1 MTDATA
7 TRSDEQPSPNV
18 PSDEVRS
25 RLRGMAAV
33 LTVNLTGW
41 TVAWLLFRSEVPAA
55 VLQPW
60 LLIFAVLWLVR
71 LGGLLL
77 TWRAGPAALGSAR
90 WQSWWVGA
98 MLVSAALWGA
108 GAWLFYPHLDST
120 HVELLLIIG
129 YTLCIAAAPV
139 LLHHPLAFLLFPV
152 LYFGPVIVRIAIT
165 ERADSH
171 VQAGILL
178 FVFALTFML
187 VRGFRHSLLR
197 TFELQ
202 RQSDRLLEQLRI
214 EKASADAARLAAEAA
229 NRAKSRFLAAASH
242 DLRQPMHA
250 MGLFAGALR
259 QKKLDAATRRI
270 VASINDSVDALEEQF
285 SQLLDQSRIESGA
298 IEVRAQCFA
307 VSELY
312 RKLRLRF
319 EPLAFEKGLAL
330 RFRGGAQLVHTD
342 PLLLDRI
349 VNNLVSNAL
358 RYTRDGTVL
367 VGCRR
372 RGDRLLLQV
381 WDTGEGIH
389 EQDQTRVFNE
399 PYQWPDMRL
408 EDAPHRQRQ
417 GLGLSI
423 VRGLSEL
430 IGAPVSLRS
439 SRGRG
444 SVFTV
449 DLAVGHP
456 ADASQAEPLAHSA
469 LTTTLGAHTIVVIE
483 DDAAVRHGL
492 EALLLGWGAHVHSFD
507 SLASF
512 MRWAVSSHTTVT
524 PDLVVVDYWLE
535 EGVNGVDT
543 LAAVR
548 EQFGSDI
555 PAILVSATTLSPDD
569 IHSRIE
575 RVHVLIKPV
584 APVKLRALITHT
596 IGQPAH

>member
-7 TRSDEQPSPNV
+7 TRGNQASPNV
-18 PSDEVRS
+18 PSDEARS
-25 RLRGMAAV
+25 RVRGMAGTLA
-33 LTVNLTGW
+33 VNLTGW
-41 TVAWLLFRSEVPAA
+41 TAVWLLFRSEVPAA

-60 LLIFAVLWLVR
+60 LLSFAALWLAR

-77 TWRAGPAALGSAR
+77 TWRTVPAALGSAR
-90 WQSWWVGA
+90 WLSWWVGA

-108 GAWLFYPHLDST
+108 GAWLFYPHLDNT
-120 HVELLLIIG
+120 HLEVFLVIG

-139 LLHHPLAFLLFPV
+139 LLNHPRAFALFPV
-152 LYFGPVIVRIAIT
+152 LYFGPVIVRIAISKPG
-165 ERADSH
+165 DSH
-171 VQAGILL
+171 LQAAILL
-178 FVFALTFML
+178 FVFALTFMM
-187 VRGFRHSLLR
+187 VRGFRQSLLSKS
-197 TFELQ
+197 ELQ

-214 EKASADAARLAAEAA
+214 EKASAEAARLAAEAA

-259 QKKLDAATRRI
+259 HKKLDADTARI

-342 PLLLDRI
+342 PMLLDRI

-430 IGAPVSLRS
+430 MGAPVSLRS

-456 ADASQAEPLAHSA
+456 ADASQAEPLAHA
-469 LTTTLGAHTIVVIE
+469 APTITLGAHTIVVIE
-483 DDAAVRHGL
+483 DDDAVRQGL

-507 SLASF
+507 SSASF
-512 MRWAVSSHTTVT
+512 MSWAVSSHTAVT

-535 EGVNGVDT
+535 SGVNGVDT

-548 EQFGSDI
+548 EHFGADI
-555 PAILVSATTLSPDD
+555 PAILISASTLSLHEID
-569 IHSRIE
+569 SRIE

>member
-7 TRSDEQPSPNV
+7 TRGTESSPSV
-18 PSDEVRS
+18 PSDEARS
-25 RLRGMAAV
+25 RLRGMAAT
-33 LTVNLTGW
+33 LAVNLTGW
-41 TVAWLLFRSEVPAA
+41 TAVWLLFRSEVPAA
-55 VLQPW
+55 MLQPW
-60 LLIFAVLWLVR
+60 LLTFAALWLAR
-71 LGGLLL
+71 LGALLL
-77 TWRAGPAALGSAR
+77 TWRAAPAALGSAR
-90 WQSWWVGA
+90 WQSWWVGV

-108 GAWLFYPHLDST
+108 GAWLFSPHLDST
-120 HVELLLIIG
+120 QLELLLVIG

-139 LLHHPLAFLLFPV
+139 LLNHPRAFALFPV
-152 LYFGPVIVRIAIT
+152 LYFGPVIVRIAIS
-165 ERADSH
+165 ERGDSH
-171 VQAGILL
+171 VQAAILL

-187 VRGFRHSLLR
+187 VRGFRQSLLIK
-197 TFELQ
+197 FELQ

-259 QKKLDAATRRI
+259 QKKLDADTTRI

-330 RFRGGAQLVHTD
+330 RFRGGEQLVHTD

-349 VNNLVSNAL
+349 VNNLVSNAV

-449 DLAVGHP
+449 DLAVGRP
-456 ADASQAEPLAHSA
+456 ADASQAEPLAYA
-469 LTTTLGAHTIVVIE
+469 APTTTLGAHTIVVIE
-483 DDAAVRHGL
+483 DDEAVRRGL
-492 EALLLGWGAHVHSFD
+492 EELLLGWGAQVHSFD
-507 SLASF
+507 SSAGF
-512 MRWAVSSHTTVT
+512 MRWAVSSHTAVT

-535 EGVNGVDT
+535 PGVNGVDT

-555 PAILVSATTLSPDD
+555 PAILVSASTLSLHE

>member
-1 MTDATA
+1 MAATH
-7 TRSDEQPSPNV
+7 SDEQPSPNV
-18 PSDEVRS
+18 PSDEVHVRF
-25 RLRGMAAV
+25 RGMVATLA
-33 LTVNLTGW
+33 VNLTGW
-41 TVAWLLFRSEVPAA
+41 IAAWLLFRAEVPPT

-60 LLIFAVLWLVR
+60 LLSFAVLWLVR
-71 LGGLLL
+71 LGALLL
-77 TWRAGPAALGSAR
+77 IWRAAPAALCSAR
-90 WQSWWVGA
+90 WLLWWIGA
-98 MLVSAALWGA
+98 MLLSAALWGG
-108 GAWLFYPHLDST
+108 GAWLFFPYLDST
-120 HVELLLIIG
+120 HLDVLLVMG
-129 YTLCIAAAPV
+129 YTLCIAATPV
-139 LLHHPLAFLLFPV
+139 LLNHPRAFALFPA
-152 LYFGPVIVRIAIT
+152 LFFGPIIVRIAIT
-165 ERADSH
+165 GRDDSYAQ
-171 VQAGILL
+171 VGILL
-178 FVFALTFML
+178 VVFALTFTL
-187 VRGFRHSLLR
+187 VRGFRRSLLR

-202 RQSDRLLEQLRI
+202 RQSDLLLEQLRI

-259 QKKLDAATRRI
+259 QKKLDTDTRRI

-307 VSELY
+307 VNELY

-319 EPLAFEKGLAL
+319 EPLAFEKGLCL
-330 RFRGGAQLVHTD
+330 RFRGGAKLVHTD

-349 VNNLVSNAL
+349 VSNLVSNAI

-372 RGDRLLLQV
+372 RGERLLLQV

-389 EQDQTRVFNE
+389 EQDQQRVFNE
-399 PYQWPDMRL
+399 PYRWPDMRL

-444 SVFTV
+444 SVFTL
-449 DLAVGHP
+449 DLAVGQP
-456 ADASQAEPLAHSA
+456 ADAALAEPLAHVA
-469 LTTTLGAHTIVVIE
+469 PTTTLGAYTIVVIE
-483 DDAAVRHGL
+483 DDEAVRLGL
-492 EALLLGWGAHVHSFD
+492 EALLIGWGAHVHSFE

-512 MRWAVSSHTTVT
+512 MRWAVSSHTSVT
-524 PDLVVVDYWLE
+524 PDLAVVDYWLE
-535 EGVNGVDT
+535 QGVNGLDT
-543 LAAVR
+543 LAALR
-548 EQFGSDI
+548 EQFGSNI
-555 PAILVSATTLSPDD
+555 PAILISASTLSPQD
-569 IHSRIE
+569 IHSRAE
-575 RVHVLIKPV
+575 RVHVMVKPV

>member
-7 TRSDEQPSPNV
+7 TRGTEPSPNV
-18 PSDEVRS
+18 PSDEARS
-25 RLRGMAAV
+25 CFRGMAAT
-33 LTVNLTGW
+33 LAVNLTGW
-41 TVAWLLFRSEVPAA
+41 IAAGLLFRSEVPPT
-55 VLQPW
+55 VLEPW
-60 LLIFAVLWLVR
+60 LLIFAVFWLVR
-71 LGGLLL
+71 LTALLL
-77 TWRAGPAALGSAR
+77 RWQIAPAALGSAR
-90 WQSWWVGA
+90 WRSWWVGA
-98 MLVSAALWGA
+98 MLVSSALWGA
-108 GAWLFYPHLDST
+108 GAWLFYPYLDST
-120 HVELLLIIG
+120 HLEVLLIIG
-129 YTLCIAAAPV
+129 YTLCIAAVSV
-139 LLHHPLAFLLFPV
+139 LLNHPLAFLMFPV
-152 LYFGPVIVRIAIT
+152 FFFGPIVVRIAT
-165 ERADSH
+165 SGRDDSYGQ
-171 VQAGILL
+171 VGILL

-187 VRGFRHSLLR
+187 VRGFRHSLLSKL
-197 TFELQ
+197 ELQ
-202 RQSDRLLEQLRI
+202 RRADGLLENLRI

-229 NRAKSRFLAAASH
+229 YRAKCRFLAAASH

-259 QKKLDAATRRI
+259 HKKLDADTARI

-307 VSELY
+307 VNELY

-349 VNNLVSNAL
+349 VSNLVSNAI

-381 WDTGEGIH
+381 WDTGDGIH
-389 EQDQTRVFNE
+389 EQDQQRVFNE

-408 EDAPHRQRQ
+408 EDAPQRQRQ

-449 DLAVGHP
+449 DLAVGRP
-456 ADASQAEPLAHSA
+456 ADVSQVETLAYA
-469 LTTTLGAHTIVVIE
+469 APTTTLGAHTIVVIE
-483 DDAAVRHGL
+483 DDQAVRRGL
-492 EALLLGWGAHVHSFD
+492 EELLLGWGAHVHSFD
-507 SLASF
+507 SSASF
-512 MRWAVSSHTTVT
+512 MRWAVSSHTAVT

-535 EGVNGVDT
+535 SGANGVDT

-548 EQFGSDI
+548 EQFGSNI
-555 PAILVSATTLSPDD
+555 PAILVSASTLSPHD

-575 RVHVLIKPV
+575 RVHVLVKPV

-596 IGQPAH
+596 IGTPAH

>member
-1 MTDATA
+1 
-7 TRSDEQPSPNV
+7 
-18 PSDEVRS
+18 
-25 RLRGMAAV
+25 
-33 LTVNLTGW
+33 
-41 TVAWLLFRSEVPAA
+41 
-55 VLQPW
+55 
-60 LLIFAVLWLVR
+60 
-71 LGGLLL
+71 
-77 TWRAGPAALGSAR
+77 
-90 WQSWWVGA
+90 
-98 MLVSAALWGA
+98 
-108 GAWLFYPHLDST
+108 LFYPHIDST
-120 HVELLLIIG
+120 HEELLLVIG

-139 LLHHPLAFLLFPV
+139 LLDHPRAFLLFPV

-171 VQAGILL
+171 VHAGILL

-187 VRGFRHSLLR
+187 VRGFRQSLLSK
-197 TFELQ
+197 FELQ

-259 QKKLDAATRRI
+259 QKKLDADTRRI

-456 ADASQAEPLAHSA
+456 AEASQAEHLAHA
-469 LTTTLGAHTIVVIE
+469 TPTTTLGAHTIVVIE
-483 DDAAVRHGL
+483 DDEAVRHGL

-512 MRWAVSSHTTVT
+512 MRWAVSSHTAVT

-535 EGVNGVDT
+535 PGVNGVDT

-555 PAILVSATTLSPDD
+555 PAILISATTLSPHD

>member
-1 MTDATA
+1 MTDLAA
-7 TRSDEQPSPNV
+7 ARSDEASPDV
-18 PSDEVRS
+18 PPDEVRS
-25 RLRGMAAV
+25 RFWGMAATLAV
-33 LTVNLTGW
+33 DLTGW
-41 TVAWLLFRSEVPAA
+41 AAVALLFQAEVPAA

-60 LLIFAVLWLVR
+60 LLTFAVLWLVR
-71 LGGLLL
+71 LTALLL
-77 TWRAGPAALGSAR
+77 TWQIWPATLGSAR
-90 WQSWWVGA
+90 WLSWWVGA

-108 GAWLFYPHLDST
+108 GAWLFYPHLDSA
-120 HVELLLIIG
+120 HLEVLLVIG

-139 LLHHPLAFLLFPV
+139 LLNHPRAFVLFPV
-152 LYFGPVIVRIAIT
+152 LYFGPVIAHIAIT
-165 ERADSH
+165 ERGDSY

-187 VRGFRHSLLR
+187 VRGFRQSLLSKS
-197 TFELQ
+197 ELQ

-214 EKASADAARLAAEAA
+214 EKASAEAARLAAEAA

-259 QKKLDAATRRI
+259 HKKLDADTARI

-312 RKLRLRF
+312 RKLSLRF

-330 RFRGGAQLVHTD
+330 RFRGGAHLVHTD

-349 VNNLVSNAL
+349 VNNLVSNAV

-444 SVFTV
+444 SVFTL
-449 DLAVGHP
+449 DLAAGNPV
-456 ADASQAEPLAHSA
+456 DASRAEPLAHA
-469 LTTTLGAHTIVVIE
+469 APTTTLGAHTIVVIE
-483 DDAAVRHGL
+483 DDEAVRRGL
-492 EALLLGWGAHVHSFD
+492 EELLLGWGAHVHSFD
-507 SLASF
+507 SSASF
-512 MRWAVSSHTTVT
+512 MRWAVSSHTAVT

-535 EGVNGVDT
+535 SGVNGVDT

-555 PAILVSATTLSPDD
+555 PAILVSATTLSPQE
-569 IHSRIE
+569 IHNRIE

-596 IGQPAH
+596 IGQSAH

>member
-1 MTDATA
+1 MTDLAA
-7 TRSDEQPSPNV
+7 TRSDDASPNV
-18 PSDEVRS
+18 PSDEARR
-25 RLRGMAAV
+25 RLRGMVATLA
-33 LTVNLTGW
+33 VNLTGW
-41 TVAWLLFRSEVPAA
+41 TAVALLFRSEVPAA
-55 VLQPW
+55 MLQPW
-60 LLIFAVLWLVR
+60 LLTFAVLWLVR
-71 LGGLLL
+71 LTALLL
-77 TWRAGPAALGSAR
+77 TWQISPATLGSAR
-90 WQSWWVGA
+90 WLSWWVGA

-108 GAWLFYPHLDST
+108 GAWLFSPHLDST
-120 HVELLLIIG
+120 QQELLLVIG

-139 LLHHPLAFLLFPV
+139 LLNHPRAFALFPV
-152 LYFGPVIVRIAIT
+152 LYFGPVIVRIAIS
-165 ERADSH
+165 ERDDSH
-171 VQAGILL
+171 VQTAILL
-178 FVFALTFML
+178 FVFALTFMV
-187 VRGFRHSLLR
+187 VRGFRQSLLSKS
-197 TFELQ
+197 ELQ
-202 RQSDRLLEQLRI
+202 QQSDRLLEQLRI

-259 QKKLDAATRRI
+259 QKKLDADTARI

-330 RFRGGAQLVHTD
+330 RFRGGAHLVHTD

-349 VNNLVSNAL
+349 VNNLVSNAV

-381 WDTGEGIH
+381 WDTGDGIH

-430 IGAPVSLRS
+430 IGAPISLRS

-444 SVFTV
+444 SVFTLE
-449 DLAVGHP
+449 LAAGNPV
-456 ADASQAEPLAHSA
+456 DASRAESLAHA
-469 LTTTLGAHTIVVIE
+469 APTTTLGAHTIVVIE
-483 DDAAVRHGL
+483 DDEAVRRGL
-492 EALLLGWGAHVHSFD
+492 EDLLLGWGAHVHSFD
-507 SLASF
+507 SSASF
-512 MRWAVSSHTTVT
+512 MRWAVSSHTVT
-524 PDLVVVDYWLE
+524 PDLVVIDYWLE
-535 EGVNGVDT
+535 PGVNGVDT

-548 EQFGSDI
+548 EQFGADI
-555 PAILVSATTLSPDD
+555 PAILVSATTLSPQE
-569 IHSRIE
+569 IHSRVE

>member
-7 TRSDEQPSPNV
+7 TRGTEPSPNV
-18 PSDEVRS
+18 LSDEARS
-25 RLRGMAAV
+25 RFRGMAAT
-33 LTVNLTGW
+33 LAVNLTGW
-41 TVAWLLFRSEVPAA
+41 AVVWLLFGTAVPPI

-60 LLIFAVLWLVR
+60 LLIFAVVWLVR
-71 LGGLLL
+71 LTALLL
-77 TWRAGPAALGSAR
+77 KWQITPAALSSAR
-90 WQSWWVGA
+90 WQSWWIGA

-108 GAWLFYPHLDST
+108 GAWLFFPYLDST
-120 HVELLLIIG
+120 HLDVLLVIG
-129 YTLCIAAAPV
+129 YTLCIAAVPV
-139 LLHHPLAFLLFPV
+139 LLNHPRAFALFPT
-152 LYFGPVIVRIAIT
+152 LFFGPVIVRIAIT
-165 ERADSH
+165 GREDSYL
-171 VQAGILL
+171 QAAILL
-178 FVFALTFML
+178 LVFALNFML
-187 VRGFRHSLLR
+187 VRGFRQSLLSK
-197 TFELQ
+197 FEFQ

-259 QKKLDAATRRI
+259 QKKLDADTARI
-270 VASINDSVDALEEQF
+270 VATINDSVDALEEQF

-349 VNNLVSNAL
+349 VSNLVSNAL

-456 ADASQAEPLAHSA
+456 ADASQAEPLAHA
-469 LTTTLGAHTIVVIE
+469 TLTTTLGAHTIVVIE
-483 DDAAVRHGL
+483 DDAAVRDGL

-512 MRWAVSSHTTVT
+512 MRWAVSSHTAVT

-535 EGVNGVDT
+535 PGVNGVDT

-548 EQFGSDI
+548 EQFGADI
-555 PAILVSATTLSPDD
+555 PAILVSATTLSPHD
-569 IHSRIE
+569 IHSRVE

>member
-7 TRSDEQPSPNV
+7 TRGAEPSPNV
-18 PSDEVRS
+18 PSDEARS
-25 RLRGMAAV
+25 RLLGMAAT
-33 LTVNLTGW
+33 LAVNLTGW
-41 TVAWLLFRSEVPAA
+41 IAAGLLFSSEVPPT

-71 LGGLLL
+71 LTALLL
-77 TWRAGPAALGSAR
+77 SCQIAPAALGSAR
-90 WQSWWVGA
+90 WRSAWVGA
-98 MLVSAALWGA
+98 MLASAALWGA
-108 GAWLFYPHLDST
+108 GAWLFFPYLDST
-120 HVELLLIIG
+120 HLYVLLVID
-129 YTLCIAAAPV
+129 YTLCIAATTV
-139 LLHHPLAFLLFPV
+139 LLNHPRAFALFPV
-152 LYFGPVIVRIAIT
+152 LTFGPILARIAIAG
-165 ERADSH
+165 RDDSYA
-171 VQAGILL
+171 QTGILL
-178 FVFALTFML
+178 VVFTLTFTL
-187 VRGFRHSLLR
+187 VRGFRRSLLH
-197 TFELQ
+197 TFELR
-202 RQSDRLLEQLRI
+202 RQSDLLLEQLRI

-259 QKKLDAATRRI
+259 HKKLDADTARI

-349 VNNLVSNAL
+349 VSNLVSNAV

-381 WDTGEGIH
+381 WDTGDGIH
-389 EQDQTRVFNE
+389 EQDQQRVFNE
-399 PYQWPDMRL
+399 LYQRPDMRL
-408 EDAPHRQRQ
+408 EDAPQRQRQ

-430 IGAPVSLRS
+430 MGAPVSLRS

-456 ADASQAEPLAHSA
+456 ADLLQVETVAYAAPI
-469 LTTTLGAHTIVVIE
+469 TTLGAHTIVVIE
-483 DDAAVRHGL
+483 DDQAVRRGL
-492 EALLLGWGAHVHSFD
+492 EELLLGWGAHVHSFD
-507 SLASF
+507 SSASF
-512 MRWAVSSHTTVT
+512 MRWAVSSHTAVT

-535 EGVNGVDT
+535 SGVNGVDT

-548 EQFGSDI
+548 EQFGSNI
-555 PAILVSATTLSPDD
+555 PAILVSASTLSPHD

-596 IGQPAH
+596 IGTPAH

>member
-1 MTDATA
+1 MTDLAA
-7 TRSDEQPSPNV
+7 TRSGDASPNV
-18 PSDEVRS
+18 PSDEARS
-25 RLRGMAAV
+25 RLRGMAAT
-33 LTVNLTGW
+33 LAVNLTGW
-41 TVAWLLFRSEVPAA
+41 TAVALLFRSEVPAA
-55 VLQPW
+55 MLQPW
-60 LLIFAVLWLVR
+60 LLTFAVLWLVR
-71 LGGLLL
+71 LTALLL
-77 TWRAGPAALGSAR
+77 TWQISPATLGSAR
-90 WQSWWVGA
+90 WLSWWVGA
-98 MLVSAALWGA
+98 MLVSAALWGV

-120 HVELLLIIG
+120 QQELLLVIG

-139 LLHHPLAFLLFPV
+139 LLNHPRAFALFPV
-152 LYFGPVIVRIAIT
+152 LYFGPVIVRIAIS
-165 ERADSH
+165 ERDDSH
-171 VQAGILL
+171 VQTAILL
-178 FVFALTFML
+178 FVFALTFMV
-187 VRGFRHSLLR
+187 VRGFRQSLLSKS
-197 TFELQ
+197 ELQ
-202 RQSDRLLEQLRI
+202 QQSDRLLEQLRI

-259 QKKLDAATRRI
+259 QKKLDADTARI

-330 RFRGGAQLVHTD
+330 RFRGGAHLVHTD

-349 VNNLVSNAL
+349 VNNLVSNAV

-372 RGDRLLLQV
+372 RGDRLLLQL
-381 WDTGEGIH
+381 WDTGDGIH

-430 IGAPVSLRS
+430 IGAPISLRS

-444 SVFTV
+444 SVFTLE
-449 DLAVGHP
+449 LAVGNP
-456 ADASQAEPLAHSA
+456 VDASRAESFVHAAP
-469 LTTTLGAHTIVVIE
+469 TTTLGAHTIVVIE
-483 DDAAVRHGL
+483 DDEAVRRGL
-492 EALLLGWGAHVHSFD
+492 EDLLLGWGAHVHSFD
-507 SLASF
+507 SSASCL
-512 MRWAVSSHTTVT
+512 RWAVSSHTVT
-524 PDLVVVDYWLE
+524 PDLMVIDYWLE
-535 EGVNGVDT
+535 PGVNGVDT

-548 EQFGSDI
+548 EQFGADI
-555 PAILVSATTLSPDD
+555 PAILVSATTLSPQE
-569 IHSRIE
+569 IHSRVE

>member
-1 MTDATA
+1 MIDAAA
-7 TRSDEQPSPNV
+7 TRSNEASPNV
-18 PSDEVRS
+18 PSDEARS
-25 RLRGMAAV
+25 RLRGMVGTLA
-33 LTVNLTGW
+33 VNLTGW
-41 TVAWLLFRSEVPAA
+41 TAVWLLLRSEVPAA
-55 VLQPW
+55 LLQPW
-60 LLIFAVLWLVR
+60 LLSFAALWLAR
-71 LGGLLL
+71 LGALLL
-77 TWRAGPAALGSAR
+77 TWRAAPAALGSAG
-90 WQSWWVGA
+90 WLSWWVGA

-108 GAWLFYPHLDST
+108 GAWLFYPHLDT
-120 HVELLLIIG
+120 TQLEVLLVIG

-139 LLHHPLAFLLFPV
+139 LLHQPRAFVLFPV
-152 LYFGPVIVRIAIT
+152 FFFGPIVVRIAT
-165 ERADSH
+165 SGGEDSH
-171 VQAGILL
+171 VLAGIVL
-178 FVFALTFML
+178 FVFALTFMV
-187 VRGFRHSLLR
+187 VRGFRQSLLSKS
-197 TFELQ
+197 ELQ

-214 EKASADAARLAAEAA
+214 EKASAEAARLAAEAA

-259 QKKLDAATRRI
+259 QKKLDADTARI

-285 SQLLDQSRIESGA
+285 SQLLDQSRIESSA

-430 IGAPVSLRS
+430 IDAPVSLRS

-456 ADASQAEPLAHSA
+456 ADASQAGPLAHA
-469 LTTTLGAHTIVVIE
+469 APTTTLGAHTIVVIE
-483 DDAAVRHGL
+483 DDDAVRQGL

-507 SLASF
+507 SSASF
-512 MRWAVSSHTTVT
+512 MRWAVTSHTTVT

-535 EGVNGVDT
+535 SGVNGVDT

-548 EQFGSDI
+548 EQFGADI
-555 PAILVSATTLSPDD
+555 PAILVSASTLSLHE

>member
-1 MTDATA
+1 MTDLAA
-7 TRSDEQPSPNV
+7 TRSDDASPNV
-18 PSDEVRS
+18 PSDEARR
-25 RLRGMAAV
+25 RLRGMVATLA
-33 LTVNLTGW
+33 VNLTGW
-41 TVAWLLFRSEVPAA
+41 TAVALLFRSEVPAA

-60 LLIFAVLWLVR
+60 LLSFAVLWLVR
-71 LGGLLL
+71 LGGLLGA
-77 TWRAGPAALGSAR
+77 WRAGPAAICSAR

-98 MLVSAALWGA
+98 MLASAALWGV
-108 GAWLFYPHLDST
+108 GAYLFYPHLDST
-120 HVELLLIIG
+120 QLEVLLVIG

-139 LLHHPLAFLLFPV
+139 LLYYPRAFLLFTV
-152 LYFGPVIVRIAIT
+152 FFFGPIVVRIAT
-165 ERADSH
+165 SGGEDSH
-171 VQAGILL
+171 VLAGIVL
-178 FVFALTFML
+178 FVFALTFMV
-187 VRGFRHSLLR
+187 VRGFRQSLLSKS
-197 TFELQ
+197 ELQ
-202 RQSDRLLEQLRI
+202 QQSDRLLEQLRI

-259 QKKLDAATRRI
+259 HKKLDADTARI

-312 RKLRLRF
+312 RKLSLRF

-330 RFRGGAQLVHTD
+330 RFRGGAHLVHTD

-349 VNNLVSNAL
+349 VNNLVSNAV

-430 IGAPVSLRS
+430 IGAPISLRS

-444 SVFTV
+444 SVFTLE
-449 DLAVGHP
+449 LAAGNPV
-456 ADASQAEPLAHSA
+456 DASRAESFVQAAP
-469 LTTTLGAHTIVVIE
+469 TTTLRAHTIVVIE
-483 DDAAVRHGL
+483 DDEAVRCGL
-492 EALLLGWGAHVHSFD
+492 EDLLLGWGAHVHSFD
-507 SLASF
+507 SSASF
-512 MRWAVSSHTTVT
+512 MRWAVSSHTVT

-535 EGVNGVDT
+535 PGVNGVDT

-548 EQFGSDI
+548 EQFGADI
-555 PAILVSATTLSPDD
+555 PAILVSATTLSPQE
-569 IHSRIE
+569 IHSRVE